1 MTMPMTLPGISP
13 SVPGRDVSTNQLTDT
28 DRREAGAAS
37 RSLYQLQG
45 KGRTKA
51 MTIKEIKELYSGKI
65 SGRVTFR
72 TMKFSE
78 PIGKCVLVVSRSYD
92 PYIGRYVEAL
102 VQVSSGEDILN
113 GHSRPCDNM
122 DDAADVVGEMLWDM
136 GDELEERFPGY
147 WD

>member
-1 MTMPMTLPGISP
+1 
-13 SVPGRDVSTNQLTDT
+13 
-28 DRREAGAAS
+28 
-37 RSLYQLQG
+37 
-45 KGRTKA
+45 

-65 SGRVTFR
+65 SGRVMFR

-122 DDAADVVGEMLWDM
+122 DDAADVVGEMIWDM